1 MGEWLIA
8 GWLIVGLATMIYA
21 ASKPEARVIRSVD
34 ASVAALVAKLAADGS
49 WQDHLDEDERKMLLK
64 WAREEMEEGLAFRFT
79 HVFGQM
85 RMANA
90 TLLIGEGRAARM
102 EMLKAIVG
110 MRE

>member
-34 ASVAALVAKLAADGS
+34 ALVAKLAADES